1 MYLVN
6 KIEDIFKFLIT
17 TMSGGMLLIIFVQV
31 VIRYSSGFLADTDGA
46 FAASYLSMCHI
57 VLQTAEELAR
67 YMFVYMVF
75 LGLPLVAKQGGH
87 MAIDTLTM
95 RVSEEKRRILNLVAE
110 AITSGF
116 MLLMTVQGI
125 KMVRVNYF
133 QLTPGLEI
141 PISIVF
147 MAIPLGCGF
156 MMLDSLIKMY
166 HIIASR
172 RHVAKEVGV

>member
-1 MYLVN
+1 
-6 KIEDIFKFLIT
+6 
-17 TMSGGMLLIIFVQV
+17 
-31 VIRYSSGFLADTDGA
+31 
-46 FAASYLSMCHI
+46 
-57 VLQTAEELAR
+57 
-67 YMFVYMVF
+67 
-75 LGLPLVAKQGGH
+75 